1 MKVLI
6 TGANGFVGKN
16 LQLHLAE
23 RKDVEVVCFSRVHTI
38 AQLPELLRGV
48 DFVFHLAGIN
58 RPQDPTEFA
67 IGNADLTRAL
77 CDAVCTVAAET
88 GRKMPIVFTSSTQAA
103 RDNPYG
109 QSKLAA
115 EASLQAAHASQGIP
129 VHIFRLPNVFGKW
142 CKPNYNSAVATFCHN
157 IARGLPIQVNDPA
170 APVTLVYVDDV
181 IARFVQLMDGA
192 DAAFGSD
199 GFATV
204 APQYTTTVGELA
216 RQIHAFKE
224 SRSTLMT
231 ERVGTGLVRAL
242 YATYVSYLPAELFTY
257 TVPRYAD
264 PRGVFAEM
272 LKTPDCGQFSFFT
285 SHPGVTRGGHYHH
298 SKTEK
303 FLVIK
308 GQARFKFRHMQTGE
322 THELETTGEKSEI
335 VETVPGWAHDV
346 SNIGNDEMV
355 VMLWA
360 NEVFERERPDTF
372 AASLNDEQGG
382 RPGGYCLDNAKI
394 KSKL

>member
-23 RKDVEVVCFSRVHTI
+23 RKDVQVLCFTRADEV
-38 AQLPELLRGV
+38 AQLPGLLRDV
-48 DFVFHLAGIN
+48 DFVFHLAGVN
-58 RPQDPTEFA
+58 RPQDPQEFTA
-67 IGNADLTRAL
+67 GNVDLTEAL
-77 CDAVCTVAAET
+77 CQAVGAVAEST
-88 GRKMPIVFTSSTQAA
+88 GRKIPIVYTSSIQAA

-109 QSKLAA
+109 QSKRGA
-115 EASLQAAHASQGIP
+115 EEALQALAGSQQVP

-181 IARFVQLMDGA
+181 LERFIQLMDGA
-192 DAAFGSD
+192 DAALDAD

-204 APQYTTTVGELA
+204 TPQYTTTVGELA
-216 RQIHAFKE
+216 SRIQAFKD
-224 SRSTLMT
+224 SRGTLMT
-231 ERVGTGLVRAL
+231 DRVGTGLVRAL
-242 YATYVSYLPAELFTY
+242 YATYVSYLPVEAFTY
-257 TVPRYAD
+257 TVPQHGD
-264 PRGVFAEM
+264 PRGVFVEM

-285 SHPGVTRGGHYHH
+285 AHPGITRGGHYHH
-298 SKTEK
+298 TKTEK

-308 GQARFKFRHMQTGE
+308 GQARFKFRHMQTGQ
-322 THELETTGEKSEI
+322 THELVTSGDKAEI
-335 VETVPGWAHDV
+335 VETVPGWTHDIT
-346 SNIGNDEMV
+346 NIGTDEMV

-360 NEVFERERPDTF
+360 NEVFDRQRPDTY
-372 AASLNDEQGG
+372 ACPL
-382 RPGGYCLDNAKI
+382 
-394 KSKL
+394 